1 VATAET
7 APSVT
12 TTPVATAAAP
22 AALYAD
28 PAPDDFDGVWMGTT
42 YRTRTGWFAR
52 LNVGAS
58 YLHIF
63 RSANSLQPEGTDAFT
78 GSSSVDTVLR
88 ELELTLG
95 GTLWRDIGLGLV
107 ARVGEAPTAELSTH
121 DQSIETLDLRGGLNV
136 EFLGLGTVLYLQPES
151 GWFIGASLG
160 FESWRARVDKGG
172 LDEIGG
178 NGVGLSLLGG
188 RDFWLGG
195 KFALG
200 ALARFD
206 ASVGTG
212 STERQVSQDQLQGTE
227 TDYWLKGAL
236 AATLTYY

>member
-1 VATAET
+1 
-7 APSVT
+7 
-12 TTPVATAAAP
+12 
-22 AALYAD
+22 
-28 PAPDDFDGVWMGTT
+28 MGTT
-42 YRTRTGWFAR
+42 YHTRTGWFAR

-63 RSANSLQPEGTDAFT
+63 RSANSFQIEGTDAFT

-107 ARVGEAPTAELSTH
+107 VRIAEAPTAELST
-121 DQSIETLDLRGGLNV
+121 DDESIDSLDLRGGLRMDFV
-136 EFLGLGTVLYLQPES
+136 GLGTLIYLDPEA
-151 GWFIGASLG
+151 GWFVGAAAG
-160 FESWRARVDKGG
+160 FESWRARVEQSA

-178 NGVGLSLLGG
+178 NGVGISLLGG
-188 RDFWLGG
+188 HDFWLGG
-195 KFALG
+195 NLALG

-206 ASVGTG
+206 AGAGTG
-212 STERQVSQDQLQGTE
+212 SAERTVSQDQLQGTE